1 MAGSIVTVLA
11 DLRYP
16 TVQEFVVVAAVGNMT
31 I

>member
-1 MAGSIVTVLA
+1 MAGIIVTVPA
-11 DLRYP
+11 DLRHP